1 MDLDFFVLFF
11 FLLLV
16 EEEEVKEEEEE
27 EEEVEEVEDAFVDGG
42 GAPNIASNSDASIS
56 FGDALVM

>member
-1 MDLDFFVLFF
+1 LDLDFFVLFF

-16 EEEEVKEEEEE
+16 EVKEEEEE

>member
-1 MDLDFFVLFF
+1 M
-11 FLLLV
+11 